1 VRKINGIG
9 PRAGE
14 KLASLGI
21 TTIGELARTDRL
33 LLQEHFGRAYGQ
45 WLHEAANGID
55 ERPLV
60 VHREPKSIS
69 RETTFEHDL
78 HPRHDRQQLGDI
90 FTALC
95 VRVADDLTR
104 KGYVGRTIG
113 IKLRYADFSTVT
125 RDTTLPAATA
135 DAQSIRR
142 AAGACLRRVPLEQ
155 RLRLLGVR
163 VGGLEPY
170 RPGDQ
175 LAMREIIQS
184 ELPLI

>member
-1 VRKINGIG
+1 
-9 PRAGE
+9 
-14 KLASLGI
+14 L
-21 TTIGELARTDRL
+21 
-33 LLQEHFGRAYGQ
+33 
-45 WLHEAANGID
+45 
-55 ERPLV
+55 

-69 RETTFEHDL
+69 RETTFEHYL
-78 HPRHDRQQLGDI
+78 PPRRDRQHLGDI

-135 DAQSIRR
+135 DTQNIRR

-170 RPGDQ
+170 RPDAQ
-175 LAMREIIQS
+175 LATQETIQSAIQS
-184 ELPLI
+184 ELPLS